1 MNWILWIAA
10 AALSAMVVVMLLRPL
25 LRRAQEQ
32 ASSAAYDLQVYK
44 DQLSEVARELERGN
58 LTAVEAQAAQA
69 EIERRLLRAAE
80 AEQREDQ
87 SKGPSG
93 GSTPAKAL
101 AMVLTAVLPLGALGL
116 YLYGL
121 GSPNMPSMPFAERA
135 EERQGFD
142 ERQRLIAELA
152 DRMREDPRDPQ
163 GWEILARNYA
173 VIGRYLQAAEAYG
186 EAIARGFDR
195 ADLRAQRAEA
205 LIAAENGVV
214 MPAARREIEAAL
226 RLNPNEP
233 LALYYVGVMHEQAG
247 EPQRAIETWA
257 RLLRELPPDIVG
269 RPQIMARLTAVA
281 QRAGLEPA
289 DFDTASRVPPVGAPP
304 PGPGVGGQSGGQA
317 GGQPGP
323 TREQMDAAQE
333 MSPEERQAM
342 IEGMVEGLAIRME
355 ANPDDLD
362 GWLRLAR
369 AYAVLGRRDEAVS
382 ALERAEPLTEDL
394 ATDDPR
400 RQAVQQGLESLRSGS

>member
-25 LRRAQEQ
+25 LRRPQGQ

-58 LTAVEAQAAQA
+58 LTPVEAKAAQA

-80 AEQREDQ
+80 AEQREAQ
-87 SKGPSG
+87 SG
-93 GSTPAKAL
+93 GQIGGGKSAKAL
-101 AMVLTAVLPLGALGL
+101 AMVLTVVLPLGALGL
-116 YLYGL
+116 YLYAL
-121 GSPNMPSMPFAERA
+121 GSPNMPSVPFAERA
-135 EERQGFD
+135 EERRDFD

-226 RLNPNEP
+226 RLDPNEP

-247 EPQRAIETWA
+247 EPRRAIETWA

-289 DFDTASRVPPVGAPP
+289 DFDTASQVPPVGAPP
-304 PGPGVGGQSGGQA
+304 PGPRVGAQP

-342 IEGMVEGLAIRME
+342 IEGMVEGLAIRLE

-400 RQAVQQGLESLRSGS
+400 RQAVEQGLDSLRSGS